1 MNHKQAQDL
10 LPGYA
15 LGALEGREQENLL
28 AHLQTCS
35 ACYQLAQG
43 QVELSAL
50 MASRIT
56 EAEPP
61 SALRARVQASIAEM
75 SIPIEAQMAPERP
88 SILERLGL
96 SFRFPPIA
104 APAAGLAVLMLG
116 AVLAYVVIAQ
126 GDLDGIRDE
135 NKALTAQ
142 IEQQGATVG
151 ASQAAL
157 AQLDQDND
165 ALAAALNQQ
174 SAAVASSQGDLADLR
189 QSNVALSSKLDEQ
202 PLVLASTQSSLAD
215 VSEVNRSLPGTLDG
229 QDDALSKIRD
239 ENRAMAASLD
249 SQSAALTQLQA
260 ENQSMASDLDSQSS
274 VLSTSQAAL
283 DELRRDN
290 DSLASQISDQD
301 AVLATSQGDIEN
313 LKEENLALAA
323 RATDQQVFTYL
334 QALPVTNKY
343 VLKATADAPG
353 TFGMLVTNVANNW
366 GVAIVLGLD
375 PLEPGTVYNLWLEKD
390 GVATHGWFIKKV
402 DPVTKFGQV
411 YAKNFPTPVNQFDRL
426 FITLEPLGGSPA
438 PTGPALLSGN
448 IS

>member
-28 AHLQTCS
+28 EHLQTCS

-50 MASRIT
+50 MATRIT

-61 SALRARVQASIAEM
+61 SALRARLQASIAEM
-75 SIPIEAQMAPERP
+75 SIPVEARLAPERP

-126 GDLDGIRDE
+126 GDLNDIRDE
-135 NKALTAQ
+135 NQALTAK
-142 IEQQGATVG
+142 IDQQGVTVG
-151 ASQAAL
+151 GSQASL
-157 AQLDQDND
+157 SKLEQDNQ
-165 ALAAALNQQ
+165 ALAAALDLQ
-174 SAAVASSQGDLADLR
+174 SAELATSQGNIAELRQASQSLGTNLDQQLASSIAAENILAEVR
-189 QSNVALSSKLDEQ
+189 
-202 PLVLASTQSSLAD
+202 
-215 VSEVNRSLPGTLDG
+215 EVNLTLPGTLGD
-229 QDDALSKIRD
+229 QSTVLLQLRE
-239 ENRAMAASLD
+239 ENRSLATSLD
-249 SQSAALTQLQA
+249 AQSAALTALQD
-260 ENQSMASDLDSQSS
+260 ENKSLADRLDDQSS
-274 VLSTSQAAL
+274 VLFTSQDAL
-283 DELRRDN
+283 DELRQDN
-290 DSLASQISDQD
+290 DGLASQISDQD
-301 AVLATSQGDIEN
+301 AVLAASQSDIEA
-313 LKEENLALAA
+313 LKEENLALT
-323 RATDQQVFTYL
+323 ATATNQQVFTYL

-353 TFGMLVTNVANNW
+353 TFGMLMTNVANNW

-402 DPVTKFGQV
+402 DPDTKFGQV
-411 YAKNFPTPVNQFDRL
+411 YAKNFPTPINQFDRL

-438 PTGPALLSGN
+438 PTGPALLSAN
-448 IS
+448 IN